1 MTDPKELEQA
11 LPPLTLAWTDEA
23 LETLRKVPFSV
34 RKSAARGIEAYAM
47 TRGENEVTAAVI
59 AEAREA
65 RAKAQNEGAGSPPN
79 AGPPNAAASASGGSS
94 SPHGGEHAPGQ
105 GGAFPN
111 PERDKEEVP
120 RQFVTFSFYKVDS
133 AWRRLPK
140 EERDRHKAE
149 LAEVYKRW
157 ASGGKVICRSYSTVG
172 TRADADL
179 MLWRISYELDA
190 IQDMTAEMLKTG
202 LGGYLEP
209 TDNLLGMTKMSS
221 YADKLNPDHE
231 AARLRIV
238 PGRAKYIFVYPFVK
252 TREWYLLRP
261 HTRQGIMDEH
271 IFVGTK
277 YSRVKLNTTYSFGLD
292 DQDFVVAFES
302 NYPQDFLDLVQE
314 LRETESSRYT
324 VRDTPTYTCIARPI
338 DEALS
343 LLG

>member
-1 MTDPKELEQA
+1 MTDAKELEQA

-23 LETLRKVPFSV
+23 LDTLRKVPFSV

-47 TRGENEVTAAVI
+47 TKGYNEVTQAVI
-59 AEAREA
+59 GEAREA
-65 RAKAQNEGAGSPPN
+65 RARTQNEGAEGAQAASGS
-79 AGPPNAAASASGGSS
+79 GTAAAS

-111 PERDKEEVP
+111 PERDKEESP
-120 RQFVTFSFYKVDS
+120 RQYVIFSFFKVDG

-149 LAEVYKRW
+149 YAEVYKRW
-157 ASGGKVICRSYSTVG
+157 AGSGKVICRSYSTVG
-172 TRADADL
+172 TRADAEL

-190 IQDMTAEMLKTG
+190 IQDMTGELNRTA
-202 LGGYLEP
+202 LGSYLEH
-209 TDNLLGMTKMSS
+209 TANHLGMTKMSA

-252 TREWYLLRP
+252 TRDWYLLRP
-261 HTRQGIMDEH
+261 HARQGIMDEH

-314 LRETESSRYT
+314 LRETESSRFT
-324 VRDTPTYTCIARPI
+324 VRDTPTYTCVARPI
-338 DEALS
+338 DDALN

>member
-1 MTDPKELEQA
+1 MTDAKDLEQA
-11 LPPLTLAWTDEA
+11 LPPLTLSWTDEA
-23 LETLRKVPFSV
+23 LDTLRKVPFSV
-34 RKSAARGIEAYAM
+34 RKSAARGIESYAM
-47 TRGENEVTAAVI
+47 TKGYNEVTKAVI
-59 AEAREA
+59 GEAREA
-65 RAKAQNEGAGSPPN
+65 RAKAQNEGAEGS
-79 AGPPNAAASASGGSS
+79 AGSAS

-111 PERDKEEVP
+111 PERDKEESP
-120 RQFVTFSFYKVDS
+120 RQFVTFSFFKVEN

-140 EERDRHKAE
+140 EERELHKAE
-149 LAEVYKRW
+149 YAEIYKRW
-157 ASGGKVICRSYSTVG
+157 ATGGKVICRSYSTVG
-172 TRADADL
+172 TRADAEL

-190 IQDMTAEMLKTG
+190 IQEMTADLAKSG
-202 LGGYLEP
+202 LGSYLVH
-209 TDNLLGMTKMSS
+209 TSNHLGMTKMSA

-238 PGRAKYIFVYPFVK
+238 PGRARYIFVYPFVK
-252 TREWYLLRP
+252 TRDWYLLRP
-261 HTRQGIMDEH
+261 HARQGIMDEH

-324 VRDTPTYTCIARPI
+324 VRDTPTYTCVARPI
-338 DEALS
+338 EEAVG

>member
-1 MTDPKELEQA
+1 MTDPKDLEQA

-47 TRGENEVTAAVI
+47 TRGENEVTQAVI
-59 AEAREA
+59 NEAREA
-65 RAKAQNEGAGSPPN
+65 RAKAQNEGA
-79 AGPPNAAASASGGSS
+79 AGS

-111 PERDKEEVP
+111 PERDKEESP
-120 RQFVTFSFYKVDS
+120 RQFVTFSFYKVDR

-172 TRADADL
+172 IRADAEL

-202 LGGYLEP
+202 LGAYLEA

-261 HTRQGIMDEH
+261 HARQGIMDEH

-302 NYPQDFLDLVQE
+302 NYP
-314 LRETESSRYT
+314 
-324 VRDTPTYTCIARPI
+324 
-338 DEALS
+338 
-343 LLG
+343 